1 MNRKVLIAGL
11 LIIVPILAVLGANIS
26 RDPHKVNSPMIGR
39 SAPTFVLHDVTSG
52 TEVSLETLRGAPAVV
67 NFWATWCVPC
77 FAEHGVLQQAAQQY
91 GDRVRFVGVVYDDE
105 PGKIKDFLRDN
116 GSSYPTLVD
125 AAGKTAIAYGVYGV
139 PETFFLD
146 SKGVIV
152 AKFEGA
158 VSPDVIESNLRK
170 AARGSL

>member
-11 LIIVPILAVLGANIS
+11 LIIGPMLAILAANIG

-39 SAPTFVLHDVTSG
+39 TAPTFVLNDVTSG
-52 TEVSLETLRGAPAVV
+52 TEVSFDSLRGAPAVV

-91 GDRVRFVGVVYDDE
+91 GDRVRFVSVVYDDE
-105 PGKIKDFLRDN
+105 PGKIRDFLRDN
-116 GSSYPTLVD
+116 GSSYPTLLD
-125 AAGKTAIAYGVYGV
+125 SAGKTAIAYGVYGV

-152 AKFEGA
+152 AKFEGPL
-158 VSPDVIESNLRK
+158 SPDVIENNLRK
-170 AARGSL
+170 ANRGPL